1 MRQLDK
7 FEQIG
12 FDAPVG
18 SCCVIIGNIPTG
30 DFALVD
36 PSLVPL
42 PEETAAEFHA
52 RGLGFVATFGVVE
65 GKFVSAFAVPV
76 SDQLAA
82 LLFQD
87 YSVFLLK
94 KFTEKSGGDS
104 EVEWIK
110 KLFDFPD
117 NRNTEEN

>member
-1 MRQLDK
+1 MWQLDQH
-7 FEQIG
+7 EEIALCAQ
-12 FDAPVG
+12 AV
-18 SCCVIIGNIPTG
+18 CCVLGNIPTG

-36 PSLVPL
+36 PTLLPL

-76 SDQLAA
+76 SAQLAA

-94 KFTEKSGGDS
+94 KFTAKSGRDS
-104 EVEWIK
+104 ETEWLK

-117 NRNTEEN
+117 NRDTEEN